1 MRFLRSLSPALS
13 LRMLS
18 AVTDTDLGGFGT
30 WVSGMALG
38 LKVVTLGQCGTSA
51 VWPGWACQR
60 QGSTSGAGAGGLTG
74 W

>member
-1 MRFLRSLSPALS
+1 M
-13 LRMLS
+13 
-18 AVTDTDLGGFGT
+18 DTDLGGFAT

-38 LKVVTLGQCGTSA
+38 LKVRTERQWGVVAGA
-51 VWPGWACQR
+51 PVWGCQR